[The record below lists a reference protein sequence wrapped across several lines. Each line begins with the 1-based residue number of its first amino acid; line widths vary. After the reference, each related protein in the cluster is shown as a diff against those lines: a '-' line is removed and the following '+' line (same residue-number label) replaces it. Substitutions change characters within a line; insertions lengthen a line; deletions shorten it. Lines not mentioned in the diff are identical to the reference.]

1 MLLIDGY
8 NALHQYFRGRTLDP
22 KTMPAFREEFV
33 EALEIYSVRRRKN
46 LVVYFDSGKGD
57 PPFPMRRQIVRG
69 RLAVV
74 TTPRGVTA
82 DEALIERIEETRDRR
97 SIKVVTSDRVIV
109 TAAERRRIET
119 QSSEDFIQELERFL
133 AASRSVYDEEKV
145 AGISDGEADY
155 WLREFGLDGEKL
167 SEFMKKQDARRKT
180 EDGK

>member
-8 NALHQYFRGRTLDP
+8 NALHQYFRGRTVDQ
-22 KTMPAFREEFV
+22 KTMPACREEFV
-33 EALEIYSVRRRKN
+33 EALEIYSVRKRKN

-82 DEALIERIEETRDRR
+82 DEALIERIDDTRDRR

-109 TAAERRRIET
+109 NAAERRRIDT
-119 QSSEDFIQELERFL
+119 QSSEDFVRELERFL
-133 AASRSVYDEEKV
+133 ESSRSVYDEEKV
-145 AGISDGEADY
+145 EGISDGEADY
-155 WLREFGLDGEKL
+155 WLREFGLHGENL
-167 SEFMKKQDARRKT
+167 GDFMKRQ
-180 EDGK
+180 DGKRKAEE